1 MVGETMK
8 EFILDIEND
17 ILDQY
22 VNDGSSRPWIV
33 AFSGGKDSTMVLQL
47 VWNSVKKLPPNS
59 RHRHIFVVCNNTLVE
74 NPKILRFGEN
84 QLELIKLAASRQSMP
99 ITVTHTTPSL
109 QDTFWVNLIG
119 KGYPAPNSIFRW
131 CTDRLKIRP
140 TTRYI
145 QENISLYG
153 EVIILLGTRKEES
166 STRAKS
172 MKRYEVKGKRLS
184 KHTLPNAYVYAP
196 IKNLSASQVWDY
208 LMEHKSPWDSRIE
221 DLLEIYTQ
229 SGDYESNDLPFF
241 YNKHTAPSG
250 NSRFGCW
257 VCTLVREDRCMQGL
271 IRSGEK
277 WMEPLKELRDFLA
290 KTINREDPDYEPEK
304 YRMPVRRNF
313 REGLGPYWPRWRRY
327 ILERLLKAEATIRKE
342 KPELSLITRQELA
355 TIQLIWQR
363 DHIYEYDV
371 SQVLNKAYGQDMEF
385 EDIGGNVRTEKLL
398 LKKAC
403 KSYESDYGLINNLL
417 MAQKNRILLVN
428 RRGLQR
434 DIENIL
440 DECLYQ
446 KFTDVYRKD
455 RD

>member
-1 MVGETMK
+1 VTDLREAMQYH
-8 EFILDIEND
+8 ISDIEND
-17 ILDQY
+17 ILDEY
-22 VNDGSSRPWIV
+22 VNDRSSRPWII
-33 AFSGGKDSTMVLQL
+33 AFSGGKDSTMLLQL
-47 VWNSVKKLPPNS
+47 VWNSVKKLSPDS
-59 RHRHIFVVCNNTLVE
+59 RHRQIFVVCNNTLVE
-74 NPKILRFGEN
+74 NPKILRFVEN
-84 QLELIKLAASRQSMP
+84 QLELIKTAAIRESMP
-99 ITVTHTTPSL
+99 ITVSHTTPSL

-131 CTDRLKIRP
+131 CTARLKIRP

-145 QENISLYG
+145 EEKVSLYG

-166 STRAKS
+166 STRARS

-196 IKNLSASQVWDY
+196 IKNLSTSQVWEY
-208 LMEHKSPWDSRIE
+208 LIEHKSPWDSRIE

-229 SGDYESNDLPFF
+229 SGDYESGDLPFF
-241 YNKHTAPSG
+241 YSRNTPPSG

-257 VCTLVREDRCMQGL
+257 VCTVVREDRCMQGL

-290 KTINREDPDYEPEK
+290 KTVNRDDPDYEPER

-313 REGLGPYWPRWRRY
+313 REGLGPYWPRWRKY
-327 ILERLLKAEATIRKE
+327 ILERLLEAEVTIRKA
-342 KPELSLITRQELA
+342 KPELSLITRQELVA
-355 TIQLIWQR
+355 IQLFWHR

-371 SQVLNKAYGQDMEF
+371 SQILKEVYGQDIEF
-385 EDIGGNVRTEKLL
+385 EDIGENVRMEKLL
-398 LKKAC
+398 LKEAC

-428 RRGLQR
+428 CHFSG
-434 DIENIL
+434 
-440 DECLYQ
+440 Y
-446 KFTDVYRKD
+446 
-455 RD
+455 

>member
-1 MVGETMK
+1 MEDWVT
-8 EFILDIEND
+8 DIEND

-22 VNDGSSRPWIV
+22 ANDSSSRPWIL

-47 VWNSVKKLPPNS
+47 VWNALRKLMPSS
-59 RHRHIFVVCNNTLVE
+59 RQRHIFIVCNNTLVE
-74 NPKILRFGEN
+74 NPKILRFVEG
-84 QLELIKLAASRQSMP
+84 QLELIKIAASRQSMP

-109 QDTFWVNLIG
+109 RDTFWVNLIG
-119 KGYPAPNSIFRW
+119 KGYPAPNSTFRW
-131 CTDRLKIRP
+131 CTDRLKITP

-145 QENISLYG
+145 QDKISLYG
-153 EVIILLGTRKEES
+153 DVIILLGTRKEES
-166 STRAKS
+166 NRRARS
-172 MKRYEVKGKRLS
+172 MKRYEIKGRRLS

-196 IKNLSASQVWDY
+196 IKNLSVRQVWDY
-208 LMEHKSPWDSRIE
+208 LMEHKSPWDSKIE
-221 DLLEIYTQ
+221 DLLEIYAQ
-229 SGDYESNDLPFF
+229 PSDYESSDLPFF
-241 YNKHTAPSG
+241 YNKNTPPSG

-257 VCTLVREDRCMQGL
+257 VCTLVTEDKCMQGL

-290 KTINREDPDYEPEK
+290 KTINRKDPDYEPEK

-342 KPELSLITRQELA
+342 KPELSLITRQELVA
-355 TIQLIWQR
+355 IQLIWHR
-363 DHIYEYDV
+363 EHIYDYDV
-371 SQVLNKAYGQDMEF
+371 SQVLKEACGQNMEF
-385 EDIGGNVRTEKLL
+385 ENIGENVRTEKLL
-398 LKKAC
+398 LKKIC
-403 KSYESDYGLINNLL
+403 NSYELDYGLLNNLL

-440 DECLYQ
+440 DEYLYQ
-446 KFTDVYRKD
+446 KFTNVYRKG

>member
-1 MVGETMK
+1 MK
-8 EFILDIEND
+8 DYVANIESE

-22 VNDGSSRPWIV
+22 VNDKSPHPWII

-47 VWNSVKKLPPNS
+47 VWNSLKKLPPNL
-59 RHRHIFVVCNNTLVE
+59 RNRHIFVICNNTLVE
-74 NPKILRFGEN
+74 NPKILRFVEN
-84 QLELIKLAASRQSMP
+84 QLELIKNAASRQSMP

-145 QENISLYG
+145 QEKISLYG

-166 STRAKS
+166 STRARS
-172 MKRYEVKGKRLS
+172 MKRYEVRGRRLS

-196 IKNLSASQVWDY
+196 IKNLSTSQVWDY
-208 LMEHKSPWDSRIE
+208 LMEHKCPWDSRNE

-229 SGDYESNDLPFF
+229 SGNYESSDVPFF
-241 YNKHTAPSG
+241 YNKNTPPSG

-257 VCTLVREDRCMQGL
+257 VCTLVREDRCIQGL
-271 IRSGEK
+271 ICSGEK
-277 WMEPLKELRDFLA
+277 WMEPLKELRDFLE
-290 KTINREDPDYEPEK
+290 KTINREDPDYKPEK

-313 REGLGPYWPRWRRY
+313 REGLGPYWPRWRKY
-327 ILERLLKAEATIRKE
+327 ILERLLKAEATIQKE
-342 KPELSLITRQELA
+342 KPELSLITRQELV
-355 TIQLIWQR
+355 TIQLIWHR

-371 SQVLNKAYGQDMEF
+371 SQILNEAYGQDMEF
-385 EDIGGNVRTEKLL
+385 EDIGENARMEKLL

-403 KSYESDYGLINNLL
+403 KSSESDYGLINNLL
-417 MAQKNRILLVN
+417 RAQKNRILLVN
-428 RRGLQR
+428 RRGVQR

-440 DECLYQ
+440 DEYLYQ
-446 KFTDVYRKD
+446 KYTDVYRKD

>member
-1 MVGETMK
+1 MRDL
-8 EFILDIEND
+8 ISNIEQE

-22 VNDGSSRPWIV
+22 VNDSSSRPWIL
-33 AFSGGKDSTMVLQL
+33 AFSGGKDSTTLLQL
-47 VWNSVKKLPPNS
+47 VWNSVKKLPPIS
-59 RHRHIFVVCNNTLVE
+59 RHRHIFLVCNNTLVE
-74 NPKILRFGEN
+74 NPKILRYVRN
-84 QLELIKLAASRQSMP
+84 QLELIKIAAIRQSMP

-119 KGYPAPNSIFRW
+119 KGYPAPNSMFRW

-145 QENISLYG
+145 REQISSYG

-166 STRAKS
+166 STRARS
-172 MKRYEVKGKRLS
+172 MKRYEVKGRRLS

-196 IKNLSASQVWDY
+196 LKNLSTSQVWDY

-221 DLLEIYTQ
+221 DMLEIYTQ
-229 SGDYESNDLPFF
+229 SGDYESSDVPFF
-241 YNKHTAPSG
+241 YNKNTPPSG

-257 VCTLVREDRCMQGL
+257 VCTVVREDRCMQRL

-290 KTINREDPDYEPEK
+290 KTIDREDPDYEPEK

-313 REGLGPYWPRWRRY
+313 REGLGPYWPRWRKY
-327 ILERLLKAEATIRKE
+327 ILERLLRAEATIREE
-342 KPELSLITRQELA
+342 KPELSLITRQELV
-355 TIQLIWQR
+355 TIQLIWHR

-371 SQVLNKAYGQDMEF
+371 SQVLNEMYGQDMEL
-385 EDIGGNVRTEKLL
+385 EDIGESVRTEKLL

-403 KSYESDYGLINNLL
+403 KSNESDYGLINNLL

-428 RRGLQR
+428 RRGLQK

-440 DECLYQ
+440 DEYLYQ
-446 KFTDVYRKD
+446 KFNDVYRKG
-455 RD
+455 RDQEF